1 MENNSNSV
9 REFEYLPK
17 QKVKE
22 FAFCKPLPF
31 GEAITPTMV
40 CSDNIDVAKN
50 IPIEN
55 DHFILTTPQQLG
67 PLWCTDFPDLESEE
81 LGGKLRFCVPE
92 RIKSQNVMS
101 TIGKFE
107 KFYGSRTTTNT
118 NTNGTVMVPSTT
130 T

>member
-22 FAFCKPLPF
+22 FAFCKPVSF
-31 GEAITPTMV
+31 DEGNTHTMV

-55 DHFILTTPQQLG
+55 DHFILTVLVLVVVVVVATLIMKLHWWVLVLVVRVVVATLVNRSQV
-67 PLWCTDFPDLESEE
+67 LEWV
-81 LGGKLRFCVPE
+81 LVLVLAL
-92 RIKSQNVMS
+92 
-101 TIGKFE
+101 
-107 KFYGSRTTTNT
+107 
-118 NTNGTVMVPSTT
+118 TVYLLQ
-130 T
+130 